1 METEIAF
8 QQYQG
13 QNPRGMIQQIF
24 RDIKGMNYQLNQIVA
39 NEAEFHQMLIPRK
52 LTEIE
57 VLEGNPMY
65 FKIPVKDG
73 NSPLKI

>member
-1 METEIAF
+1 
-8 QQYQG
+8 
-13 QNPRGMIQQIF
+13 
-24 RDIKGMNYQLNQIVA
+24 MNYQLNQIVA
-39 NEAEFHQMLIPRK
+39 NEAEFHQILIPRK